1 MTSTHCP
8 AVAFYF
14 SIPLCPCSF
23 AVSKQGRLL
32 LADDMGLG
40 KTVQAICIAAYYRN
54 EWPLLVVAPSSV
66 RFTWAEVKTAQ
77 QSIFVNQSFV
87 PGREM
92 AHYLV
97 GVRVYHFVSI

>member
-1 MTSTHCP
+1 MLSNYKTA
-8 AVAFYF
+8 AVV
-14 SIPLCPCSF
+14 SLSLCSF

-66 RFTWAEVKTAQ
+66 RFTWAEVKTFNCFF
-77 QSIFVNQSFV
+77 FVLR
-87 PGREM
+87 REKLIM
-92 AHYLV
+92 LKFYS
-97 GVRVYHFVSI
+97 VSV